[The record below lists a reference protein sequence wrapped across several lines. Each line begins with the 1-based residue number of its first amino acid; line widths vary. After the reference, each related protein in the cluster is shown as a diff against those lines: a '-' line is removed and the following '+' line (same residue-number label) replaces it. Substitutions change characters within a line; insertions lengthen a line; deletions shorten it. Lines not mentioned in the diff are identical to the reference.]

1 MKKYLR
7 LNMRNGNMN
16 IKFKESEESNNC
28 NIKYT
33 VNLNLAI
40 RENVLH
46 SLFGQ
51 HNNISNE
58 SSLRKKRET

>member
-1 MKKYLR
+1 
-7 LNMRNGNMN
+7 MN
-16 IKFKESEESNNC
+16 IKLKESEEDNNC

-33 VNLNLAI
+33 VNLNIAI
-40 RENVLH
+40 RETVLH

-58 SSLRKKRET
+58 RSLSSLRKKRET